1 MRVSAGYLDAQENW
15 VMVEGLSY
23 FRTNDVVNCCDG
35 GIRAQ
40 TDIDDGANM
49 EAETSN
55 PPGNGPRVGLS
66 RDDLSEH
73 DILHIFALFE
83 WISA

>member
-40 TDIDDGANM
+40 TDIDD
-49 EAETSN
+49 